1 MAETSQHAAPDTQLF
16 RDVFNASP
24 IGIAVEN
31 WQGQPLFVNSA
42 FCSMLGFSEEELRSK
57 HCKDFSP
64 AEDAQKDWVLF
75 QQLTT
80 GKIDHY
86 QLEKRYFRR
95 DGSLVWGR
103 LSISL
108 LKGGTSPL
116 ILAMV
121 EDITDKK
128 KAEEIQFRH
137 AALVESSQDAI
148 VSKNLDGTI
157 ATFNAAAQRIY
168 GYTES
173 EAIGKPISILVPPE
187 LRDEEKRVRE
197 RLRSGERIEHYET
210 VRITKEGKPIDVSLS
225 ISPIKDPNGGILGF
239 CAIARDITERKC
251 REEALRASEER
262 LRLAQQIAHIGAFER
277 DIRTDVARW
286 TPEMEGL
293 YGLPSNSF
301 AGTKAA
307 FEKLLHPDDRTQV
320 MELVNDALKSGEP
333 TAGEWRVIWPDGS
346 VHWIAGRWQVLSN
359 ASGEP
364 VRVVG
369 VNMDVTDRKL
379 KEDKLREYE
388 RAVEGAEEL
397 ILVLDREHRCLVAN
411 RVFMN
416 RRNLRKDQV
425 VGHFLHE
432 FVNQQVYEAVI
443 KPKLHECFRGKVI
456 RYELKYGYSKLG
468 ERDLLVSYYPI
479 EGKSGIDRV
488 ACILHDITDRKQAER
503 ALAEMAGK
511 LIEAQEQERTRI
523 ARELHDDINQRLALL
538 SLEIEASQKSPPDS
552 AASMSLVLAGIRERL
567 DEISS
572 DVQSI
577 SHQLHSSQLEYLGI
591 VAAARSFCREFSAR
605 YNVKVDFRHGDIPK
619 SLPYNVS
626 LCLFRV
632 LQEALHNA
640 GKHSKV
646 RHFTVTLSCSEE
658 QLELTVSDCGV
669 GFANDSAQTKGG
681 LGLISMRERVRLV
694 KGNIAIK
701 STPMRGTTIH
711 VCIPMGDLAFE
722 EVAV

>member
-31 WQGQPLFVNSA
+31 WQGQPLFVNPA

-57 HCKDFSP
+57 HCRDFSP
-64 AEDAQKDWVLF
+64 AEDAEKDWALF
-75 QQLTT
+75 QLVTA

-116 ILAMV
+116 ILALV

-128 KAEEIQFRH
+128 KAEEVQFRH
-137 AALVESSQDAI
+137 AALVESSDDAI
-148 VSKNLDGTI
+148 VSRNLDGTI
-157 ATFNAAAQRIY
+157 ATFNAAAHRTY
-168 GYTES
+168 GYTEA
-173 EAIGKPISILVPPE
+173 EVVGKPIAILVPPE
-187 LRDEEKRVRE
+187 LLDEENRIVE
-197 RLRSGERIEHYET
+197 RLRAGERIEHYET
-210 VRITKEGKPIDVSLS
+210 VRINKEGNRINVSLS
-225 ISPIKDPNGGILGF
+225 ISPIKDSNGRTLGF
-239 CAIARDITERKC
+239 YSIARDITERKC

-262 LRLAQQIAHIGAFER
+262 LRLSQQIAHIGAFER
-277 DIRTDVARW
+277 DIRSDVARW

-293 YGLPSNSF
+293 YGLPSGSF

-307 FEKLLHPDDRTQV
+307 FENLLHPDDRTQV
-320 MELVNDALKSGEP
+320 MELVNDALKSGQP

-359 ASGEP
+359 TSGER

-369 VNMDVTDRKL
+369 VNMDVTNRKL

-388 RAVEGAEEL
+388 RAVEGTEEL
-397 ILVLDREHRCLVAN
+397 ILVLDREYRVLVAN
-411 RVFMN
+411 REFVN
-416 RRNLRKDQV
+416 RRNLRKDQI
-425 VGHFLHE
+425 VGHFIHE
-432 FVNQQVYEAVI
+432 FETQQVYEAVI
-443 KPKLHECFRGKVI
+443 KPKLDECFRGKVI
-456 RYELKYGYSKLG
+456 RYELKYTDSKLG
-468 ERDLLVSYYPI
+468 ERDLLVSYYPV

-488 ACILHDITDRKQAER
+488 VCILHDITDRKQADR

-538 SLEIEASQKSPPDS
+538 SIEIEASQKSPPDS
-552 AASMSLVLAGIRERL
+552 PASMSLVLAGIRERL
-567 DEISS
+567 DEMSS

-605 YNVKVDFRHGDIPK
+605 HNVKVDFRHNDVPRTL
-619 SLPYNVS
+619 SYNVC

-646 RHFTVTLSCSEE
+646 RRFDVTLSCSEH

-669 GFANDSAQTKGG
+669 GFANNTAQTKGG

-694 KGNIAIK
+694 NGTIAIE

-711 VCIPMGDLAFE
+711 VCIPMDELAFDQ
-722 EVAV
+722 VAV